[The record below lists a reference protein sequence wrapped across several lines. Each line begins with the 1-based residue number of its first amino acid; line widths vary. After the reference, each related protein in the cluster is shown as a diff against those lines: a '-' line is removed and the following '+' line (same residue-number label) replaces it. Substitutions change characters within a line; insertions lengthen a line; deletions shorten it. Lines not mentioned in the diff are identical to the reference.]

1 MAQTWIISID
11 KTGAPPGQP
20 QVKFTPNPLGVN
32 AGDVIYWRNN
42 DSVGHWPAPKTGSKT
57 DWMDFQI
64 PGKLADQPAP
74 TSQQAEKRNAVFRQT
89 MSKYSSAEISMRPM
103 DVNCI
108 SSPSVILRV
117 SRVSMSMISRERSFT
132 VVSNADI

>member
-20 QVKFTPNPLGVN
+20 QVKFTPDPLGVN

-74 TSQQAEKRNAVFRQT
+74 TSQQAVTFAGQKGTTQPVQYYDANDPASTGTINV
-89 MSKYSSAEISMRPM
+89 KA
-103 DVNCI
+103 
-108 SSPSVILRV
+108 
-117 SRVSMSMISRERSFT
+117 
-132 VVSNADI
+132 